1 MTLHMIKLCVGVDD
15 VGDLR
20 DWCAGGRRAIVHT
33 RQTPKRAEEILDGGS
48 LYWVIKGQILV
59 RQPILAIETLGSQGR
74 TRCEI
79 ELVRTPLLTEPQPR
93 RDTGGSRGSASDA
106 GSVVRNWSRCSLSQ
120 TAMLS
125 ISRVLPSQAA
135 ASTRAARLL
144 GPGPRRERSSAARAS
159 R

>member
-1 MTLHMIKLCVGVDD
+1 MTLHMIKLCVGVGD

-93 RDTGGSRGSASDA
+93 RAFQGWRYLTAEDAPPDLSADA
-106 GSVVRNWSRCSLSQ
+106 EGAIPADLAVQLR
-120 TAMLS
+120 T
-125 ISRVLPSQAA
+125 
-135 ASTRAARLL
+135 L
-144 GPGPRRERSSAARAS
+144 GAW
-159 R
+159 